1 MTKADSPLHVETR
14 LAGALG
20 AHDVGTHGVV
30 PGIHP
35 ASTFLRG
42 GDLSYPAGYSYARP
56 FNPTFD
62 PAERLLADL
71 ENAQEALLFGSG
83 MTAAT
88 TLFQTLSPGDHV
100 VAPRVMY
107 WALRNWLRDF
117 AGQWGLAVDF
127 VDMTDTAAT
136 AAAIK
141 PGRTKLVWAETPA
154 NPTWDVT
161 DLSATA
167 ALAHDA
173 GALFAVDNTVP
184 TPLLTRPIDFG
195 ADIVMHSATKYL
207 NGHSDVLMG
216 VLAARDATSTVWAR
230 VKAIRG
236 AQGGMPG
243 PFEAW
248 LLLRGMRTLAVRLER
263 ACANAAAVAAHF
275 QGHPRVSAV
284 LYPGLHDHPGHA
296 VAKRQMAG
304 GFGGMLSIRVAGG
317 ERTAVAAAAGL
328 KVWTRATS
336 IGGVE
341 SLVEHRASVEG
352 PDSPCPPD
360 MLRLSCGIE
369 SAADL
374 IDDLER
380 ALAAL

>member
-1 MTKADSPLHVETR
+1 MTDTDRLLDPATR
-14 LAGALG
+14 LARALG
-20 AHDVGTHGVV
+20 AHDAASHGVV

-35 ASTFLRG
+35 ATTFLRG
-42 GDLSYPAGYSYARP
+42 GDLTYPAGYSYARP

-71 ENAQEALLFGSG
+71 EGAAEALLFASG

-100 VAPRVMY
+100 VAPKVMY
-107 WALRNWLRDF
+107 WGLRHWLR
-117 AGQWGLAVDF
+117 AHAAQWGWSVDF
-127 VDMTDTAAT
+127 VDMTDTGAT
-136 AAAIK
+136 AAAIR
-141 PGRTKLVWAETPA
+141 PGKTRIVWAETPA

-161 DLSATA
+161 DLAATA
-167 ALAHDA
+167 RLAREA

-195 ADIVMHSATKYL
+195 ADVVMHSATKYL

-216 VLAARDATSTVWAR
+216 VLAVRDTALPAWER
-230 VKAIRG
+230 VRAIRA

-263 ACANAAAVAAHF
+263 GCANAMAIARHFAAD
-275 QGHPRVSAV
+275 PRVTV
-284 LYPGLHDHPGHA
+284 LYPGLPGHPGHGIA
-296 VAKRQMAG
+296 ARQMTG
-304 GFGGMLSIRVAGG
+304 GFGAMLSLRINAGAQAAID
-317 ERTAVAAAAGL
+317 TAARL

-369 SAADL
+369 AADDL
-374 IDDLER
+374 IDDLDR
-380 ALAAL
+380 ALP